1 MLNFERV
8 RRISVTAHVKP
19 PVLVAGKP
27 VLTEAGVACQGN
39 AGEQPQTVT

>member
-1 MLNFERV
+1 MAGPLGTCWYSQV
-8 RRISVTAHVKP
+8 VHVKP

-27 VLTEAGVACQGN
+27 ILTEAGVACQGN